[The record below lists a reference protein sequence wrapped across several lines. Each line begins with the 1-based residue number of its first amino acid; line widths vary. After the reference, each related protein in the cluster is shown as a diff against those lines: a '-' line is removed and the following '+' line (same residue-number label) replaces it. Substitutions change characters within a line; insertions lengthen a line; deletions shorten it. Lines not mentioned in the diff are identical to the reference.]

1 MNKYTVRIILEE
13 LEICAESEERANEIA
28 QDIME
33 SDAYTRLH
41 HGLTVVDYETEFEEE
56 NVDEEETEVLQID
69 NDSMREMESDLT

>member
-41 HGLTVVDYETEFEEE
+41 HGLTVVDCETELEEE
-56 NVDEEETEVLQID
+56 NVDEEETEV
-69 NDSMREMESDLT
+69 